1 MVQNVS
7 SVKLVLRGRHA
18 HQVAETL
25 SCTRLSRKQLV
36 LLLLAL
42 LVGSSQALRAQD
54 VPDYWPLEL
63 GNSWVY
69 NHTWIDDGVEFDEV
83 VTLEVVG
90 ESRVGDHTYFE
101 MSNGQLLRKDDEG
114 NVIELNQFERPDDP
128 EVIVFDMTNIGDT
141 QYRISLRY
149 TIFPPTLGL
158 IGTVSPARTT
168 DPLSITV
175 PAGVFE
181 VITFTH
187 GDLGGFFSVALARDV
202 GPVRST
208 FFSDIVGEDGKPLS
222 GASFELAEYRT
233 GGRNYPS
240 VVKDRSWGELKSER
254 DTANVP
260 R

>member
-1 MVQNVS
+1 M
-7 SVKLVLRGRHA
+7 RM
-18 HQVAETL
+18 
-25 SCTRLSRKQLV
+25 
-36 LLLLAL
+36 LLGFAL
-42 LVGSSQALRAQD
+42 LVGSSPVLVAQD
-54 VPDYWPLEL
+54 VPDYWPLEV
-63 GNSWVY
+63 GNKWVY
-69 NHTWIDDGVEFDEV
+69 NHTQVDGGVESSEK
-83 VTLEVVG
+83 VTLEVVALYEIEG
-90 ESRVGDHTYFE
+90 RNYFA
-101 MSNGQLLRKDDEG
+101 MSNGQLLRKDAEG

-128 EVIVFDMTNIGDT
+128 EVIVFDMTNLGDT

-149 TIFPPTLGL
+149 TIFPPTFGL
-158 IGTVSPARTT
+158 MGTVSHARTT

-187 GDLGGFFSVALARDV
+187 GDLGGFRSVALARDV
-202 GPVRST
+202 GPVRSM
-208 FFSDIVGEDGKPLS
+208 FFSDIVGEDGPLN
-222 GASFELAEYRT
+222 GASFELAEYRI